1 MVKIDAESGNGSSF
15 DLDPSDKLWK
25 GRINSTVMMTLML
38 LLLLMAMM
46 RIIIISTQATR
57 SGKRDIDDEYDIM
70 SEVFFD
76 SIIGPKISI

>member
-1 MVKIDAESGNGSSF
+1 MGKIDAESGNGSSF

-38 LLLLMAMM
+38 LLLMMAM

-76 SIIGPKISI
+76 LIIGPKI